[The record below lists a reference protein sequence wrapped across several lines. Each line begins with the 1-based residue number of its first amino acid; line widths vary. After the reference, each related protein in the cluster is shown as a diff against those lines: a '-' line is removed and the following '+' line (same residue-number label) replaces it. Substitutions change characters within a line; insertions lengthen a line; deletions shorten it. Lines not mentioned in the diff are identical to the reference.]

1 MKSILS
7 RGGIEFLA
15 VFLGIVLSLWVDDYR
30 ENKELNERLMEDYKK
45 IYLEVNSNITN
56 IENIISQNENYKENE
71 EHLLKILNKES
82 LFNFDK
88 VISLIKKINTPTF
101 FGEETAYKSSVS
113 SGRLNTSKNDLL
125 TRQISLL
132 YEHYFKRLE
141 LNGDYLDKYMMNFT
155 KDYAIVFNKARFNQ
169 NDIDT
174 LYLKNYFFSDTFHNG
189 LLDLYDMRKNWYLLR
204 LYDTKSQLYK
214 VKDYLTSFQ

>member
-1 MKSILS
+1 MKSIIS

-30 ENKELNERLMEDYKK
+30 EDKELNERLTEDYKQ

-88 VISLIKKINTPTF
+88 VISLIKK
-101 FGEETAYKSSVS
+101 
-113 SGRLNTSKNDLL
+113 
-125 TRQISLL
+125 
-132 YEHYFKRLE
+132 
-141 LNGDYLDKYMMNFT
+141 
-155 KDYAIVFNKARFNQ
+155 
-169 NDIDT
+169 
-174 LYLKNYFFSDTFHNG
+174 
-189 LLDLYDMRKNWYLLR
+189 
-204 LYDTKSQLYK
+204 
-214 VKDYLTSFQ
+214 

>member
-1 MKSILS
+1 MKSIIS

-30 ENKELNERLMEDYKK
+30 EDKELNERLMEDYKK
-45 IYLEVNSNITN
+45 LYLEVNSNITN

-71 EHLLKILNKES
+71 EYLLKILNKES

-113 SGRLNTSKNDLL
+113 S
-125 TRQISLL
+125 
-132 YEHYFKRLE
+132 
-141 LNGDYLDKYMMNFT
+141 
-155 KDYAIVFNKARFNQ
+155 
-169 NDIDT
+169 
-174 LYLKNYFFSDTFHNG
+174 
-189 LLDLYDMRKNWYLLR
+189 
-204 LYDTKSQLYK
+204 
-214 VKDYLTSFQ
+214 

>member
-30 ENKELNERLMEDYKK
+30 EDKELNERLMEDYKK

-71 EHLLKILNKES
+71 EHLLKILNKER

-132 YEHYFKRLE
+132 YEHYFKRLQ
-141 LNGDYLDKYMMNFT
+141 LNGDFLDK
-155 KDYAIVFNKARFNQ
+155 
-169 NDIDT
+169 
-174 LYLKNYFFSDTFHNG
+174 
-189 LLDLYDMRKNWYLLR
+189 
-204 LYDTKSQLYK
+204 
-214 VKDYLTSFQ
+214 

>member
-71 EHLLKILNKES
+71 EHLLKILNKENP
-82 LFNFDK
+82 FNFDK
-88 VISLIKKINTPTF
+88 VISLIRKINSPTIIQGIMFCSLINTILVWLITKYWKISIHTLSVATSITIFWLLGYNYILPMLLLLAITVTIRVITNSHTFFFELTVNKKI
-101 FGEETAYKSSVS
+101 
-113 SGRLNTSKNDLL
+113 
-125 TRQISLL
+125 
-132 YEHYFKRLE
+132 
-141 LNGDYLDKYMMNFT
+141 
-155 KDYAIVFNKARFNQ
+155 
-169 NDIDT
+169 
-174 LYLKNYFFSDTFHNG
+174 
-189 LLDLYDMRKNWYLLR
+189 
-204 LYDTKSQLYK
+204 
-214 VKDYLTSFQ
+214 